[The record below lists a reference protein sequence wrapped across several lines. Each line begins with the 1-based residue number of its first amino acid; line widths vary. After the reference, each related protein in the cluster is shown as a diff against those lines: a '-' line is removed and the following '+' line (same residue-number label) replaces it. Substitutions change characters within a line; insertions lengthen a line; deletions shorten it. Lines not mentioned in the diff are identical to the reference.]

1 LRRAP
6 LAWRFR
12 NIRAEVIYFVRRL
25 LVMVTALALL
35 VPGTVLA
42 QDPAAGRFERS
53 PIQGTVDPQVL
64 PIALDDSTRLTVMLE
79 LSGEP
84 VAVVESKAPGKHLT
98 RRQKDAIKANLKVR
112 QDAIANDI
120 AARGGTVQ
128 AQLQSAYNGIRVA
141 IARKELA
148 SLASLPGVVA
158 IHALRPMTLS
168 NANSVPYIGAP
179 EVWQAYGFTGKG
191 IKVAVIDSGIDY
203 THADFGGP
211 GTAAAFQ
218 KADKADTRPADRKLF
233 GAEAAKVKGGFD
245 FSGDSY
251 DAGSHDPALTVP
263 HPDANPLDCNGHGS
277 HTAGTAAG
285 FGVTAAGATYHGP
298 YNQSTHNNAFAVG
311 PGVAPEADLYALRIF
326 GCEGSSTLAVDAI
339 DWAVDHD
346 MDVINMSLGAPL
358 GRADNPAAVASN
370 NAAAA
375 GVIIVASAGNE
386 GPNPYIGGAPA
397 TATGAISVAALDTIA
412 STPGAALSLS
422 TGQTINAQDSNS
434 ATLPGGSLPVVV
446 LRDAD
451 GDVSLGCDPQ
461 EYVDANVSGKLVV
474 TQRGTC
480 ARAARA
486 IYAEQAGAAAVA
498 MINSDA
504 GYPPFEGP
512 ITSNPDTGQPFT
524 VTIPFLGVRGV
535 IGASPTTDPET
546 LLAADGGTTTMAA
559 VQISNPNFQHFASF
573 SSGGPRNGDSALKPD
588 ITAPGVAIQS
598 TLVGSGN
605 QGTRISGTSMSAPH
619 VAGVAALTRQ
629 AHPAWSVA
637 EIKAAIVNTGSPAG
651 VVGYRVDRAGTGLV
665 QPLGS
670 TSTQLVA
677 TGDPGTASLSFGYAE
692 LAANYTG
699 TRALTVHNHGASA
712 VAINL
717 SMEPAGESVP
727 ATVALGTSSIT
738 VPAGGAASVNVTLNV
753 PADSVGNSG
762 AFRQVAGNVVLD
774 QGQAG
779 PKLRVP
785 YYLVPRSLSAIG
797 TTLTSSLSASKPRAV
812 ARVTN
817 SGGVI
822 PGTADFY
829 AWGLTDPEESFSSP
843 IDMRA
848 VGVQSFDFGGG
859 SQLVVLAVNGYDRW
873 SNASIGEF
881 EVFLDTNEDG
891 TNDYAVIGADY
902 GALTTGT
909 FDGRLGSFVFNLKT
923 GDGSIFFLATA
934 PTDSAT
940 VLLPFLT
947 DQTDLSATN
956 PSFRYTAATYSV
968 EQAEF
973 DLVSGSAA
981 YNAYTPA
988 ISQGQFVTV
997 APGSSANVDLSIDK
1011 AEFAK
1016 TPPKGLMIVGIDNAA
1031 GATEAQLIEVP
1042 TN

>member
-1 LRRAP
+1 
-6 LAWRFR
+6 
-12 NIRAEVIYFVRRL
+12 
-25 LVMVTALALL
+25 MVSALALF
-35 VPGTVLA
+35 VPSTALA
-42 QDPAAGRFERS
+42 QDPAAGRFQRS
-53 PIQGTVDPQVL
+53 PIQGSVDPQVL
-64 PIALDDSTRLTVMLE
+64 PIALDDSTHLTVMLE
-79 LSGEP
+79 LAGDP
-84 VAVVESKAPGKHLT
+84 VAVVESEAPGKQLT
-98 RRQKDAIKANLKVR
+98 RQQKAGIKANLRAR
-112 QDAIANDI
+112 QDAIAGEI

-128 AQLQSAYNGIRVA
+128 AQLQSAYNGIRVG
-141 IARKELA
+141 IARQELA
-148 SLASLPGVVA
+148 SLAGLPNVVA
-158 IHALRPMTLS
+158 VHVLRPMTLS
-168 NANSVPYIGAP
+168 NARSVPYIGTP
-179 EVWQAYGFTGKG
+179 EVWRAYGFTGKG
-191 IKVAVIDSGIDY
+191 IKIAIIDSGIDY

-211 GTAAAFQ
+211 GTVSAFQ
-218 KADKADTRPADRKLF
+218 KADTADTRPADRKLL
-233 GAEAAKVKGGFD
+233 GPEAAKVKGGFD
-245 FSGDSY
+245 FSGDRY

-298 YNQSTHNNAFAVG
+298 YNESTQNTAFTVG
-311 PGVAPEADLYALRIF
+311 PGVAPEADLYALRVF
-326 GCEGSSTLAVDAI
+326 GCEGSTNLTVDAI
-339 DWAVDHD
+339 DWAVEHE

-358 GRADNPAAVASN
+358 GRADNPSAVASN

-375 GVIIVASAGNE
+375 GMIVVASAGNE

-412 STPGAALSLS
+412 STPGASLGLS
-422 TGQTINAQDSNS
+422 TGQTISAQDSNG
-434 ATLPGGSLPVVV
+434 ATLPSRSLPIVV

-451 GDVSLGCDPQ
+451 GSVSLGCDPQ

-486 IYAEQAGAAAVA
+486 IYGEQAGAAAVA

-535 IGASPTTDPET
+535 IGPSPTTDPET

-559 VQISNPNFQHFASF
+559 VQISNPNFQHHVSL

-605 QGTRISGTSMSAPH
+605 QGTRTSGTSMSAPH

-629 AHPAWSVA
+629 AHPAWSAA

-651 VVGYRVDRAGTGLV
+651 VVDYRVSRAGTGLV

-692 LAANYTG
+692 LAASYSG
-699 TRALTVHNHGASA
+699 TKPLTIHNHAASA

-717 SMEPAGESVP
+717 STETAAESVP
-727 ATVALGTSSIT
+727 AGVALGTSSIT

-753 PADSVGNSG
+753 PAASVGNSG
-762 AFRQVAGNVVLD
+762 GFRQVAGNVVLD

-785 YYLVPRSLSAIG
+785 YYLVPRSLSSVA
-797 TTLTSSLSASKPRAV
+797 TTLTSSLSPSKPRAV
-812 ARVTN
+812 AKVTN
-817 SGGVI
+817 SGGAI

-829 AWGLTDPEESFSSP
+829 AWGLTDPEESFTGP
-843 IDMRA
+843 IDMRS
-848 VGVQSFDFGGG
+848 VGAQSFDFGGG
-859 SQLVVLAVNGYDRW
+859 SQLVVLAINGHDRW
-873 SNASIGEF
+873 SNASVGEF

-891 TNDYAVIGADY
+891 INDYVVIGADF

-956 PSFRYTAATYSV
+956 PTFRYTAATFSV
-968 EQAEF
+968 ERTEV
-973 DLVSGSAA
+973 DVVGGSAA
-981 YNAYTPA
+981 YNAYAPA

-997 APGSSANVDLSIDK
+997 APGSSADVDLSIDRS
-1011 AEFAK
+1011 EFAK

-1031 GATEAQLIEVP
+1031 GAAEAQLIALP
-1042 TN
+1042 TE